1 MLQTITSAL
10 IQKPLNILAFAA
22 ALAACWALL
31 RFGAALG
38 ARRPNALL
46 APVVGSIL
54 YASWEWLVMTRTPE
68 ANIRVDLL
76 VIWPALF
83 FLTVWSLFRAFR

>member
-1 MLQTITSAL
+1 MLEVFAPAL